1 MMSIQLSNGVVPFS
15 VECDK
20 KPIILM
26 DVDTYSRIQK
36 IVELSPEEVSWFS
49 YVENTGDNI
58 FKIKD
63 AYIIPQKVTGAETE
77 MTTEGLSEFMTK
89 TIKEKGMQYYKN
101 IRCWGHSH
109 VNMSVSPSG
118 QDVKQIGEFNNGEF
132 YIMLI
137 FNKKGDIYSEIRDF
151 KNGFRYK
158 GIPIMLDANVNQ
170 NVDDIKQELDEKVK
184 KQTFSHPSFVPNY
197 YHYVNGRPI
206 DISSKPEPAINKL
219 DENEINGQVDIC
231 DDISFPTY
239 ELVERIFNNARDI
252 VKRVNNVARSYS
264 YNQEYTF
271 DEVIEIAASTT
282 QFLTARQYVSMRV
295 ASIPE
300 AEKIAQNIVWILR
313 SSNNDLLEIIAYI
326 DTYDQ
331 DFNPDEYESAQAYY
345 EELVEMSYI
354 EDDEEQENE
363 LDNDLISDSFEDVN
377 KAILGGDK

>member
-1 MMSIQLSNGVVPFS
+1 
-15 VECDK
+15 
-20 KPIILM
+20 
-26 DVDTYSRIQK
+26 
-36 IVELSPEEVSWFS
+36 
-49 YVENTGDNI
+49 
-58 FKIKD
+58 
-63 AYIIPQKVTGAETE
+63 

-197 YHYVNGRPI
+197 YHYVNGKPI
-206 DISSKPEPAINKL
+206 NISSKPEPAINKL

-252 VKRVNNVARSYS
+252 VKRVNNVARSYPH
-264 YNQEYTF
+264 NQEYTF
-271 DEVIEIAASTT
+271 NEVIEIAASTA

-295 ASIPE
+295 ANIPE

-313 SSNNDLLEIIAYI
+313 SSNNDLLEIIAYME
-326 DTYDQ
+326 TYDQ
-331 DFNPDEYESAQAYY
+331 DFDPDEYESAQDYY
-345 EELVEMSYI
+345 DVFVEINCI

>member
-1 MMSIQLSNGVVPFS
+1 MSIQLSNSVVPFS

-20 KPIILM
+20 KPTILM

-36 IVELSPEEVSWFS
+36 IIELSPEEVSWFS
-49 YVENTGDNI
+49 YVENAGDNI

-63 AYIIPQKVTGAETE
+63 AYIIPQKVTGSETE

-118 QDVKQIGEFNNGEF
+118 QDVKQISEFNNGEF

-151 KNGFRYK
+151 KNGLRYK

-197 YHYVNGRPI
+197 HYVNGRPI
-206 DISSKPEPAINKL
+206 DISSKPEPAIKL
-219 DENEINGQVDIC
+219 TNENEIDGQVDIF

-239 ELVERIFNNARDI
+239 ELVERIFNNACDI
-252 VKRVNNVARSYS
+252 VKRVNNVARPYS
-264 YNQEYTF
+264 YHQRYSF

-295 ASIPE
+295 ANVSE
-300 AEKIAQNIVWILR
+300 AEKIAQDIAWILR
-313 SSNNDLLEIIAYI
+313 SNNSDLLEIIAYME
-326 DTYDQ
+326 TYDQ
-331 DFNPDEYESAQAYY
+331 DFDPDEYESAQDYY
-345 EELVEMSYI
+345 DVFVEMNCI
-354 EDDEEQENE
+354 EDDEEQESE
-363 LDNDLISDSFEDVN
+363 LGEDLISDSFEDVN

>member
-1 MMSIQLSNGVVPFS
+1 MSIQLSNSVVPFS

-20 KPIILM
+20 KPTILM

-49 YVENTGDNI
+49 YVENAGDNI

-63 AYIIPQKVTGAETE
+63 AYIIPQKVTGSETE

-118 QDVKQIGEFNNGEF
+118 QDVKQISEFNNGEF

-151 KNGFRYK
+151 KNGLRYK

-197 YHYVNGRPI
+197 HYVNGRPI
-206 DISSKPEPAINKL
+206 DISSKPEPAIKL
-219 DENEINGQVDIC
+219 TNENEIDGQVDIF

-239 ELVERIFNNARDI
+239 ELVERIFNNACDI
-252 VKRVNNVARSYS
+252 VKRVNNVARPYS
-264 YNQEYTF
+264 YNQRYSF

-295 ASIPE
+295 ANVSE
-300 AEKIAQNIVWILR
+300 AEKIAQDIAWILR
-313 SSNNDLLEIIAYI
+313 SNNSDLLEIIAYME
-326 DTYDQ
+326 TYDQ
-331 DFNPDEYESAQAYY
+331 DFDPDEYESAQDYY
-345 EELVEMSYI
+345 DVFVEMNCI

-363 LDNDLISDSFEDVN
+363 LGEDLISDSFEDVN